1 MRERETSMAGHH
13 IVLNRV
19 HVLVLLMIL
28 FHLYLI
34 YFCSTEVNTVLSHS
48 YIILKSSYLLQF

>member
-1 MRERETSMAGHH
+1 MRERETSVAGHH

-34 YFCSTEVNTVLSHS
+34 YFCSTEVNAVLSHS